1 MKQAGRRVIL
11 VRPEYT
17 RPAYTRLVHTDT
29 TPAASEAEK
38 TGTPTPLY
46 RGGMG
51 GPQNTTA
58 SDHQQKEENN
68 IQALLD
74 QFLTLPQQQRKLF
87 LDQAAAAQLLD
98 SANTEA
104 ARDVQMWSVAVYD
117 ALCAA
122 VGGPGA
128 INLGPLS
135 VKKVLGAATAFAPVA
150 SFMSVG
156 GMDTL
161 PVVDRQ
167 AVYVLLADLLVKHA
181 KGIARHTG
189 TPLALKLV
197 ANCTNNVAGVFDN
210 AFPGYL
216 QAGLAPLVA
225 RQMRRNQHKAIA
237 A

>member
-1 MKQAGRRVIL
+1 MKQASRRVIL

-17 RPAYTRLVHTDT
+17 RPAYQRKDHTDT
-29 TPAASEAEK
+29 TPRSSEAGK

-51 GPQNTTA
+51 GPRNTPA
-58 SDHQQKEENN
+58 DACQEENEN
-68 IQALLD
+68 SAEKLLEM
-74 QFLTLPQQQRKLF
+74 FRTLPQQQRKLF

-104 ARDVQMWSVAVYD
+104 ARDVQMWSAAVYD

-150 SFMSVG
+150 SFMAVG
-156 GMDTL
+156 GMDKL

-197 ANCTNNVAGVFDN
+197 ANCTNNIAGVFDN

-225 RQMRRNQHKAIA
+225 RQMHRNQHKAIA